1 MWKRIVLSLLAVLI
15 LVAAAGFTY
24 LSLKKPA
31 SAPPSAL
38 RVEATPLRLARGRYI
53 YEALGDCDGCHAQRD
68 FSRFNGPVAAGR
80 HGSGAE
86 LSSFLIGMPG
96 TVVAPNLTPDPETGL
111 GAWTDGEKLRA
122 IREGIGR
129 DGRALFPMMP
139 YAGFRNMSDED
150 AQCLIAYLDSLP
162 PIRNPLPPTKLS
174 FPVGLM
180 IKGVPQP
187 VGSVPPLDRFERVRY
202 GESLVAIA
210 SCGDCHTPMV
220 RGQPVESKRFAGGR
234 KFESKYGT
242 VYTANITP
250 DVETGIGKWDEE
262 FFLKK
267 FYDYKPYA
275 DHGPP
280 PVSGPEQFTVMP
292 WLAFTQL
299 TREDLGA
306 IYAYLR
312 TIQPIRNAI
321 ETHPKKS

>member
-1 MWKRIVLSLLAVLI
+1 MWKRILLTLIAVLV
-15 LVAAAGFTY
+15 LVAAAGLAFLY
-24 LSLKKPA
+24 LRKPA
-31 SAPPSAL
+31 AAPPADIHVQS
-38 RVEATPLRLARGRYI
+38 TPERLARGRYLF
-53 YEALGDCDGCHAQRD
+53 EAVGDCDGCHSQRD
-68 FSRFNGPVAAGR
+68 FSHFGGPVVPGRTGAGN
-80 HGSGAE
+80 E
-86 LSSFLIGMPG
+86 LSAWIVGMPG

-139 YAGFRNMSDED
+139 YAGFRNMSDDD
-150 AQCLIAYLDSLP
+150 AQSLVAYLDSLP
-162 PIRNPLPPTKLS
+162 PIRNPLPRTKLS

-187 VGSVPPLDRFERVRY
+187 VGSVPPLDPSDRVRY
-202 GESLVAIA
+202 GERLVAIA

-220 RGQPVESKRFAGGR
+220 RGQPDESKHFAGGR
-234 KFESKYGT
+234 KFESAYGT

-250 DVETGIGKWDEE
+250 DRETGIGKWDEE

-292 WLAFTQL
+292 WLAFTKL
-299 TREDLGA
+299 TKEDLGA
-306 IYAYLR
+306 IYAYLK
-312 TIQPIRNAI
+312 TVPAIKNAV
-321 ETHPKKS
+321 ETHPKKL